1 MYRVMFLACA
11 VTVVVSSCA
20 ERHVIYWNSQMTPQL
35 LSTVKCTFP
44 VRIGE
49 FMDILCPQKSLMG
62 ILYDAR
68 EPEIFDLYNVTE
80 EDFNNCNH
88 KGKKDFI
95 FACERPE
102 QENKLTIKFQLVSPS
117 PFGFKFQ
124 YCKDYYFVAS
134 PRVKDL
140 KPGCHENVS
149 TRLHISVACE
159 PERGNRSKMTISGT
173 KSDTQNDKSP
183 MILNIV
189 QPSKQLGA
197 AELPDKL
204 QTDKGNGNKNQSN
217 RYHAKWPLRI
227 VLLLIG
233 LSMSL
238 FQ

>member
-1 MYRVMFLACA
+1 MYRVMLLACA

-159 PERGNRSKMTISGT
+159 RMYFSRTINCCLFHSAVVFDSFIIKFIPNCFLLTNHLTVFLRFG
-173 KSDTQNDKSP
+173 SFCNDLVL
-183 MILNIV
+183 IYRLVLVN
-189 QPSKQLGA
+189 
-197 AELPDKL
+197 LP
-204 QTDKGNGNKNQSN
+204 
-217 RYHAKWPLRI
+217 
-227 VLLLIG
+227 
-233 LSMSL
+233 
-238 FQ
+238 